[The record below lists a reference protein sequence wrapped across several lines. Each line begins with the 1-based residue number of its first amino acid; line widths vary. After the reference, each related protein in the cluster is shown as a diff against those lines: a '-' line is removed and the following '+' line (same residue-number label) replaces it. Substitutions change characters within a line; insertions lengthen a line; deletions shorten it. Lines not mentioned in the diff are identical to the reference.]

1 MTESSAT
8 PRVEAPMPR
17 TESGGATLPG
27 AGSADAAGRGAVAPE
42 TGSGAVPSGAG
53 GPEPVLMSL
62 RPPARRSLADG
73 LVRPPG
79 PVPPGIRALEPELP
93 DAELADLVGT
103 VVHTADGFV
112 ARTGNAARAL
122 AILAATAAALCGED
136 VRRAL
141 AAPDIPFLTGLNP
154 QAVEAVR
161 GVLLWIEAENPAE
174 LTAELAALLRGGGAG
189 SATAG

>member
-1 MTESSAT
+1 MTEPFVARGAT
-8 PRVEAPMPR
+8 AP
-17 TESGGATLPG
+17 ESGAQPG
-27 AGSADAAGRGAVAPE
+27 VAGTGHGPADSA
-42 TGSGAVPSGAG
+42 
-53 GPEPVLMSL
+53 EPVLMSL
-62 RPPARRSLADG
+62 SPPARRSLADG

-79 PVPPGIRALEPELP
+79 QVPPGIRTLGPEVP
-93 DAELADLVGT
+93 DAELADLIGT
-103 VVHTADGFV
+103 VVHTADGFI
-112 ARTGNAARAL
+112 ARTGHAARAL

-161 GVLLWIEAENPAE
+161 GVLLWIEAENPGE
-174 LTAELAALLRGGGAG
+174 LTAELATLLRRGGEG